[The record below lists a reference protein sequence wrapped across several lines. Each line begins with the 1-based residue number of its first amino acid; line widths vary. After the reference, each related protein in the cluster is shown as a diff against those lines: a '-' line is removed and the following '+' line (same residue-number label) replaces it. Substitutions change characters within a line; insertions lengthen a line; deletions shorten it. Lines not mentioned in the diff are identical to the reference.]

1 MKCTGMLLKYVRTCR
16 EGVCPVLGGLLP
28 KSPSIPC
35 VSPLSVKLRRD
46 LPLGVDIVLN
56 LSLLGLGTVRQSA
69 FVLPLGSGL

>member
-35 VSPLSVKLRRD
+35 VSPLSVKLGRD
-46 LPLGVDIVLN
+46 LPLR
-56 LSLLGLGTVRQSA
+56 GLTSC
-69 FVLPLGSGL
+69 